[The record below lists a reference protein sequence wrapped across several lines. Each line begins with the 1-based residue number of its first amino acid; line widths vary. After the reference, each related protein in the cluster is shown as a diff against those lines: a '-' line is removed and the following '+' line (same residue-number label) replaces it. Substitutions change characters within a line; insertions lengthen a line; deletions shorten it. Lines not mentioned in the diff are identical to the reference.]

1 MHRIAVILTLACLLQ
16 TSYAEKRKPPQYKVQ
31 VNIVSIDLDVFDPQG
46 RPVDNL
52 EQNDFVVK
60 ENGST
65 VEISNFARLS
75 DVKVSLVIAL
85 GTGFMS
91 QAGLGIAK
99 DAISQLIH
107 LLKPEDEICL
117 LSFDQRDVYM
127 EQDFTFDRPKVVT
140 ALENIGIVSRSRR
153 PGRLLRGFVTPPQ
166 TALGIDHGLKVAKRG
181 AYQRKAVI
189 LIRDSVESLVPS
201 SLGHL
206 RESGCTLIALGFAQ
220 KEKNRLT
227 LINDESGAKQLILG
241 RGETQASGQDGN
253 VTELC
258 RTIAHLLSSRYNI
271 TYHTS
276 APNVRG
282 PRQIEVLIPGHNYR
296 VVAQR
301 SL

>member
-1 MHRIAVILTLACLLQ
+1 MRRIAVILTLACLLQ
-16 TSYAEKRKPPQYKVQ
+16 TSYADKQKPPQYKVQ
-31 VNIVSIDLDVFDPQG
+31 VNVVSIDLDVFDPQG
-46 RPVDNL
+46 KPVDNL
-52 EQNDFVVK
+52 AQRDFVVK
-60 ENGST
+60 ENGFP
-65 VEISNFARLS
+65 VEISNFARLL
-75 DVKVSLVIAL
+75 DVKVSLVVAL

-117 LSFDQRDVYM
+117 LSFDQRDVHM
-127 EQDFTFDRPKVVT
+127 EHDFTRDRSGVVT
-140 ALENIGIVSRSRR
+140 ALENIGVVSRSRR

-166 TALGIDHGLKVAKRG
+166 TALGIDHGLSVAKKG

-201 SLGHL
+201 SLDHL
-206 RESGCTLIALGFAQ
+206 RESGCMLIALGFAN

-227 LINDESGAKQLILG
+227 LINDESGARQMILG
-241 RGETQASGQDGN
+241 PGATQASGQDGN

-276 APNVRG
+276 APDARG
-282 PRQIEVLIPGHNYR
+282 PRQIEVLVPGHDYR
-296 VVAQR
+296 IVAQR
-301 SL
+301 SQ

>member
-1 MHRIAVILTLACLLQ
+1 
-16 TSYAEKRKPPQYKVQ
+16 
-31 VNIVSIDLDVFDPQG
+31 
-46 RPVDNL
+46 
-52 EQNDFVVK
+52 
-60 ENGST
+60 
-65 VEISNFARLS
+65 
-75 DVKVSLVIAL
+75 
-85 GTGFMS
+85 
-91 QAGLGIAK
+91 
-99 DAISQLIH
+99 
-107 LLKPEDEICL
+107 
-117 LSFDQRDVYM
+117 VYM

-282 PRQIEVLIPGHNYR
+282 PRQIEVLVPGHNYR
-296 VVAQR
+296 VVARR

>member
-127 EQDFTFDRPKVVT
+127 EQDFTFDRLKVVT

-282 PRQIEVLIPGHNYR
+282 PRQIEVLVPGHNYR
-296 VVAQR
+296 VVARR

>member
-1 MHRIAVILTLACLLQ
+1 MRQITVILTLACLLQ
-16 TSYAEKRKPPQYKVQ
+16 TSYADKQKPPQYKVQ
-31 VNIVSIDLDVFDPQG
+31 VNVVSIDLEVLDPHG
-46 RPVDNL
+46 KPIDNL
-52 EQNDFVVK
+52 EQKDFVVK
-60 ENGST
+60 ENGLP

-85 GTGFMS
+85 GTRFMT
-91 QAGLGIAK
+91 QAGLLIAK
-99 DAISQLIH
+99 DAIFQLIH
-107 LLKPEDEICL
+107 LLKHEDEICL

-127 EQDFTFDRPKVVT
+127 EQEFTCERPDVIA
-140 ALENIGIVSRSRR
+140 ALENIGVVSRSKR
-153 PGRLLRGFVTPPQ
+153 PGRLLRGFATPPQ
-166 TALGIDHGLKVAKRG
+166 TALAIDHGLNVAKGG

-206 RESGCTLIALGFAQ
+206 RESDCMLIALGFTK

-241 RGETQASGQDGN
+241 QWETQDSGQDGN

-258 RTIAHLLSSRYNI
+258 RTIVHLLSSRYNI

-276 APNVRG
+276 APGVRG
-282 PRQIEVLIPGHNYR
+282 LRQIEVLVPGHNYR
-296 VVAQR
+296 IVAQR